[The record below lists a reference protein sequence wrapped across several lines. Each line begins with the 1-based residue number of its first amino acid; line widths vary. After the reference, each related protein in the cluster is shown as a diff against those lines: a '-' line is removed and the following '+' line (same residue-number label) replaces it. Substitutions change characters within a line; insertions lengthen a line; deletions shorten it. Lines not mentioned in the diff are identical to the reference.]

1 MRKDFVCANNINISG
16 RHVKRPCRQ
25 NFIRAYGFICR
36 YNTKREKIIYCP
48 RSVRKAVY
56 SLPPW
61 HLPCSA
67 QLRQLQPHEDFP
79 AALSFLIRKIIS
91 TITAARIINVITV
104 PILFISHVMR
114 KSPFFSRFFKLE
126 FIILYFRII
135 CKGSLRRPC
144 KNLLIFQSV

>member
-1 MRKDFVCANNINISG
+1 MYDNMVNTAEQKSRAVRPYKNDSNPWFTAN
-16 RHVKRPCRQ
+16 
-25 NFIRAYGFICR
+25 Y
-36 YNTKREKIIYCP
+36 
-48 RSVRKAVY
+48 
-56 SLPPW
+56 LPPW

-79 AALSFLIRKIIS
+79 ADLSFFIRKIIS

-104 PILFISHVMR
+104 PILFVNHVMR
-114 KSPFFSRFFKLE
+114 KSSFFSRFFKLE